1 MYTRIHTYT
10 YIRIQLPV
18 LHTLIQVFRS
28 TASSFAKQLSED
40 ERESP
45 PRASST
51 FDLEP
56 LSLEESPEHEGLPR
70 LILAH
75 SSSLPSSLR
84 LLLRLLRSFD
94 LRFLF
99 FSLGVFSSYTIPH
112 THKPCRIPAL
122 CVFPS
127 GRGRCV
133 RSDTAPTLTLIDASC
148 DNLRQNAHCLL
159 PLYSVS
165 FDSIKF
171 IVVK

>member
-99 FSLGVFSSYTIPH
+99 F
-112 THKPCRIPAL
+112 
-122 CVFPS
+122 FPS
-127 GRGRCV
+127 VCFLLIRF
-133 RSDTAPTLTLIDASC
+133 LTHTSPAESRLCASFPPDAAAASARIR
-148 DNLRQNAHCLL
+148 RQL
-159 PLYSVS
+159 
-165 FDSIKF
+165 
-171 IVVK
+171 

>member
-1 MYTRIHTYT
+1 MYTRIHIYT

-99 FSLGVFSSYTIPH
+99 FSP
-112 THKPCRIPAL
+112 R
-122 CVFPS
+122 CVFFLYDSSHTQALPNP
-127 GRGRCV
+127 GFV
-133 RSDTAPTLTLIDASC
+133 RLS
-148 DNLRQNAHCLL
+148 LRTR
-159 PLYSVS
+159 PLRPLGYGAN
-165 FDSIKF
+165 FDF
-171 IVVK
+171 D